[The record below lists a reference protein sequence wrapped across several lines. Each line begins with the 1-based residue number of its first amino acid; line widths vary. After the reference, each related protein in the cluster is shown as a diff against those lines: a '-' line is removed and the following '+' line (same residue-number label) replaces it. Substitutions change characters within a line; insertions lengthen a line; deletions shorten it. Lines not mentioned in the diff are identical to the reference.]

1 MEMRRWARKKTDV
14 KFKQR
19 RLYLSYS
26 SAEEPNPL
34 TTPSLLP
41 CVDSWVIVESI
52 AGNLRC
58 VCQALTA
65 SLSRGRLCV
74 SPPGSCPHRYQTSAT
89 HHSRCSQARA
99 QGHITKSHLTQDL
112 SDLTPGGRHS
122 HSPCI
127 RSLPPGQLHNSSSRA
142 QCP

>member
-1 MEMRRWARKKTDV
+1 MRRWVRKKTDV

-41 CVDSWVIVESI
+41 CVDSWVQEIFRSHGRKHRWEFKMF
-52 AGNLRC
+52 
-58 VCQALTA
+58 CQALTA
-65 SLSRGRLCV
+65 SISCGRLCV

-89 HHSRCSQARA
+89 HHSHFS
-99 QGHITKSHLTQDL
+99 QGHTMDTGVHNKVSPLTQDQKL
-112 SDLTPGGRHS
+112 LRVRVGCRWGKVSQRML
-122 HSPCI
+122 
-127 RSLPPGQLHNSSSRA
+127 LKQEV
-142 QCP
+142 